1 MAFLK
6 KFLDL
11 VDLVVSVIIGGL
23 LAVTVLLIGL
33 QVFSRY
39 LLDFTPSWSEELA
52 RYANVWITLLGACMA
67 IRIRAHIS
75 LDYSET
81 FLSGIWKKAVRIFN
95 ALAVLLYF
103 ALLGFAG
110 FLMTLSVADQTSPG
124 LEIAMWVPY
133 SVLAISGIL
142 AVLYALEALFK
153 DMMERV

>member
-1 MAFLK
+1 MAFLT

-11 VDLVVSVIIGGL
+11 VDSIVSVIIGGL
-23 LAVTVLLIGL
+23 LAVTALLIGL

-75 LDYSET
+75 LDYNET
-81 FLSGIWKKAVRIFN
+81 FLSGTWKKAVRIFN

-103 ALLGFAG
+103 GLLGFAG

-124 LEIAMWVPY
+124 LEISMWIPY
-133 SVLAISGIL
+133 SVLAISGFL
-142 AVLYALEALFK
+142 AIFYALEALFK
-153 DMMERV
+153 DMMEGA